1 MLSFVANEKSLFH
14 SVSISK
20 IKRHEQ
26 LDTYEYGSRVSQI
39 SELACFALLG
49 LVRLTWIIHQVP
61 WAAEQWPNELMIG
74 IIFMQFQIILIW
86 ILLYA

>member
-1 MLSFVANEKSLFH
+1 MLSFVVSEKSLFH

-39 SELACFALLG
+39 SDIIFARSLG
-49 LVRLTWIIHQVP
+49 LVSLTWMIHQVP
-61 WAAEQWPNELMIG
+61 RLRLQSNDLMN
-74 IIFMQFQIILIW
+74 
-86 ILLYA
+86 